1 MAEKQVVLGAAAPA
15 GRTDFA
21 VLADAARTAERG
33 RFDFVLADSVTAAN
47 ALAGFTDTVGLA
59 VTLDT
64 TSAEPYDVAR
74 QLASLDHLSG
84 GRAAWNVVTAA
95 DERAAEFVDTA
106 RTLWDSWA
114 EGVVTVDRGAGR
126 FVSDPTAGAFYHRGR
141 HFGIGGRFTVPR
153 SPQAQPV
160 VIVSG
165 ERPADRDLAARHGD
179 VIIAPLATFE
189 DARAFHAD
197 LERRTVDA
205 GRPAG
210 AVKVLAA
217 VTMQILLD
225 TTAGIAGSVADRI
238 VRWVHGEAVDGFV
251 LSSHITPAGLDEF
264 VDTVVPL
271 LQERGVLRTDYT
283 APTLRQHLGLG
294 APRSHRAVHPR
305 SLQKVPS

>member
-1 MAEKQVVLGAAAPA
+1 
-15 GRTDFA
+15 
-21 VLADAARTAERG
+21 ERG
-33 RFDFVLADSVTAAN
+33 RFDFVLADGVTAAN
-47 ALAGFTDTVGLA
+47 ALAGFTDAVGLA
-59 VTLDT
+59 ATLDT
-64 TSAEPYDVAR
+64 TSAEPFDVAR
-74 QLASLDHLSG
+74 RFASLDHLSG
-84 GRAAWNVVTAA
+84 GRAAWNTVATA

-141 HFGIGGRFTVPR
+141 DFRIGGRFTVPR

-165 ERPADRDLAARHGD
+165 DGPAERDLAARHGD
-179 VIIAPLATFE
+179 VFLAPLGTFE
-189 DARAFHAD
+189 SARAVYAD
-197 LERRTVDA
+197 LARRTVDA

-210 AVKVLAA
+210 AVKVLF
-217 VTMQILLD
+217 
-225 TTAGIAGSVADRI
+225 TATFEGTATAVADRI
-238 VRWVHGEAVDGFV
+238 IRWVDGEAADGFV
-251 LSSHITPAGLDEF
+251 LDSQATPAGLDEF

-271 LQERGVLRTDYT
+271 LQDRGVLRTGYT
-283 APTLRQHLGLG
+283 TPTLRQHLGLG

>member
-1 MAEKQVVLGAAAPA
+1 MTDKQVVLGAAAPA

-33 RFDFVLADSVTAAN
+33 RFDFFLIDGVTAAN
-47 ALAGFTDTVGLA
+47 ALAGYTDAVGLA
-59 VTLDT
+59 ATLDT
-64 TSAEPYDVAR
+64 TSAEPFDVAR
-74 QLASLDHLSG
+74 RFASLDHLSG
-84 GRAAWNVVTAA
+84 GRAAWNTAA
-95 DERAAEFVDTA
+95 PADGWAAEFVDTA

-141 HFGIGGRFTVPR
+141 HFDIGGRFTVPR

-165 ERPADRDLAARHGD
+165 DGPEARDLAARHGD
-179 VIIAPLATFE
+179 AIIAPLGTLE
-189 DARAFHAD
+189 TARALHAD
-197 LERRTVDA
+197 LARRTVDA

-210 AVKVLAA
+210 AVKVLFTATFAGTAA
-217 VTMQILLD
+217 
-225 TTAGIAGSVADRI
+225 SVADRI
-238 VRWVHGEAVDGFV
+238 VRWVREDAADGFV
-251 LSSHITPAGLDEF
+251 LPSLLTPDGLDPF

-271 LQERGVLRTDYT
+271 LQDRGVLRTDYT
-283 APTLRQHLGLG
+283 TATLRQHLGLG
-294 APRSHRAVHPR
+294 APRSHRAVNPR

>member
-21 VLADAARTAERG
+21 VLAHAARTAERG
-33 RFDFVLADSVTAAN
+33 RFDFFLDEGVTAAN
-47 ALAGFTDTVGLA
+47 ALAGFTDAVGLA
-59 VTLDT
+59 ATLDT

-74 QLASLDHLSG
+74 RLASLDHLSG
-84 GRAAWNVVTAA
+84 GRAAWNTPAPG

-141 HFGIGGRFTVPR
+141 HFDIGGRFTVPR

-165 ERPADRDLAARHGD
+165 DGPQARDLAARHGD
-179 VIIAPLATFE
+179 VILAPLGTFE
-189 DARAFHAD
+189 AGRAFYDD
-197 LERRTVDA
+197 LARRTVEA

-210 AVKVLAA
+210 AVKVLSAA
-217 VTMQILLD
+217 TFAG
-225 TTAGIAGSVADRI
+225 TATSVADRI
-238 VRWVHGEAVDGFV
+238 VRWVREDAADGFV
-251 LSSHITPAGLDEF
+251 LPSHLTPGELDLF

-271 LQERGVLRTDYT
+271 LRDRGVLRTEYT
-283 APTLRQHLGLG
+283 TATLRQHLGLG
-294 APRSHRAVHPR
+294 APRSHRAVNPR

>member
-33 RFDFVLADSVTAAN
+33 RFDFFLAEGVTAAN

-59 VTLDT
+59 ATLDT

-74 QLASLDHLSG
+74 RLASLDHLSG
-84 GRAAWNVVTAA
+84 GRAAWNTVAPGG
-95 DERAAEFVDTA
+95 ERASEFVDTA

-114 EGVVTVDRGAGR
+114 EGVVTVDRDAGR

-141 HFGIGGRFTVPR
+141 HFDIGGRFTVPR

-165 ERPADRDLAARHGD
+165 DGPEARDLAARHGD
-179 VIIAPLATFE
+179 VIIAPLGTFE
-189 DARAFHAD
+189 AGRAFYDD
-197 LERRTVDA
+197 LARRTVEA

-210 AVKVLAA
+210 AVKVLSAA
-217 VTMQILLD
+217 TFVG
-225 TTAGIAGSVADRI
+225 TAASVADRI
-238 VRWVHGEAVDGFV
+238 VRWVREDAADGFV
-251 LSSHITPAGLDEF
+251 LPSHLTPDELALF
-264 VDTVVPL
+264 ADTVVPL
-271 LQERGVLRTDYT
+271 LQDRGVLRTEYIT
-283 APTLRQHLGLG
+283 ATLRQHLGLG
-294 APRSHRAVHPR
+294 APRSHRAVNPR